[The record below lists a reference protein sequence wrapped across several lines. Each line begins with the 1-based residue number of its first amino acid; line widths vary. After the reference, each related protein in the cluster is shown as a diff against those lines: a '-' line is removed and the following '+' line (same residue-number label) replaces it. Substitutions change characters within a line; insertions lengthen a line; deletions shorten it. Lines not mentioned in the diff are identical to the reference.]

1 MATIALYANKLNQMP
16 GLVKDVKKTVTDYT
30 SELFSIRKKSLQV
43 NKSICNLDDV
53 ISSIQ
58 ASTRTQEEKADALN
72 ELDRKS
78 EQFIVDTARIDEEV
92 ADLVRQRKDDFYE
105 KYSYLKPEC
114 EKSGWEKF
122 CDGCQKAKEWCK
134 EHWKLLVTIVIV
146 IAAVAVIVFFPAAAP
161 ILMLAAK
168 GAIIGAVAGGLLGG
182 VTSLIAG
189 EDFWKG
195 FEDGAFSGA
204 ISGAIFGGL
213 GGAGRMFG
221 GSCRII
227 EKLGGVDKVFR
238 VISNVAKISGGI
250 TVVMGGFDMIALGI
264 GLFDPSNPLVVLNQ
278 KLHSSKLYNVFQFSA
293 AAVAAFS
300 GGAYLRM
307 RQGPP
312 SCFVAGTMIL
322 TAAGLAAIENIRAGD
337 KVISTNTDTFE
348 VAEKVVVETYIRKVS
363 KLVHLKVNGEMIDTT
378 VDHPFYVKDVGFVD
392 AGRLTVGDKLLDP
405 EGSILMVE
413 NVWIEVTDTPVEV
426 YNFQVADF
434 HTYHVG
440 NNGALVHNANDYA
453 NPNTVSTSE
462 LDVNEIRKTTNEGK
476 IQSGGRSG
484 GSRPLQGQ
492 KPNSYLI
499 TDGGHTLVYGADG
512 RLNLDISPQRVKA
525 TVWDM
530 APNGVLYPRD
540 IKLIGPVPESLLKGW

>member
-168 GAIIGAVAGGLLGG
+168 GAIIGAVSGGLLGG

-213 GGAGRMFG
+213 GGAGRMF
-221 GSCRII
+221 
-227 EKLGGVDKVFR
+227 
-238 VISNVAKISGGI
+238 
-250 TVVMGGFDMIALGI
+250 
-264 GLFDPSNPLVVLNQ
+264 
-278 KLHSSKLYNVFQFSA
+278 
-293 AAVAAFS
+293 
-300 GGAYLRM
+300 
-307 RQGPP
+307 
-312 SCFVAGTMIL
+312 
-322 TAAGLAAIENIRAGD
+322 
-337 KVISTNTDTFE
+337 
-348 VAEKVVVETYIRKVS
+348 
-363 KLVHLKVNGEMIDTT
+363 
-378 VDHPFYVKDVGFVD
+378 
-392 AGRLTVGDKLLDP
+392 
-405 EGSILMVE
+405 
-413 NVWIEVTDTPVEV
+413 
-426 YNFQVADF
+426 
-434 HTYHVG
+434 
-440 NNGALVHNANDYA
+440 
-453 NPNTVSTSE
+453 
-462 LDVNEIRKTTNEGK
+462 
-476 IQSGGRSG
+476 RS
-484 GSRPLQGQ
+484 
-492 KPNSYLI
+492 
-499 TDGGHTLVYGADG
+499 V
-512 RLNLDISPQRVKA
+512 
-525 TVWDM
+525 
-530 APNGVLYPRD
+530 
-540 IKLIGPVPESLLKGW
+540 

>member
-1 MATIALYANKLNQMP
+1 M
-16 GLVKDVKKTVTDYT
+16 
-30 SELFSIRKKSLQV
+30 
-43 NKSICNLDDV
+43 
-53 ISSIQ
+53 
-58 ASTRTQEEKADALN
+58 
-72 ELDRKS
+72 
-78 EQFIVDTARIDEEV
+78 

-168 GAIIGAVAGGLLGG
+168 GAIMGAVSGGLLGG
-182 VTSLIAG
+182 VTSLLAG

-213 GGAGRMFG
+213 GGAGQMFG

-227 EKLGGVDKVFR
+227 EKLGGVEKVFR

-264 GLFDPSNPLVVLNQ
+264 GLFDSSNPLVVLNQ
-278 KLHSSKLYNVFQFSA
+278 KLHSSKLYNVFQFSI

-312 SCFVAGTMIL
+312 ACFVAGTMIL
-322 TAAGLAAIENIRAGD
+322 TAVGLTAIENIRAGD

-378 VDHPFYVKDVGFVD
+378 VDHPFYVKDAGFVD

-405 EGSILMVE
+405 EGSILTVE

-440 NNGALVHNANDYA
+440 NIGILVHNAEYTTHGMEQAQNRGFKDSKVDDIIKDPSQKVYQSEGRTVYA
-453 NPNTVSTSE
+453 
-462 LDVNEIRKTTNEGK
+462 KK
-476 IQSGGRSG
+476 SGGYYDVVITNSDGKVVTCVG
-484 GSRPLQGQ
+484 GNTKSLPSWRAVTKMLNNNGGFSSLPLQ
-492 KPNSYLI
+492 
-499 TDGGHTLVYGADG
+499 
-512 RLNLDISPQRVKA
+512 
-525 TVWDM
+525 
-530 APNGVLYPRD
+530 
-540 IKLIGPVPESLLKGW
+540 